1 MAKGT
6 VKWFN
11 YKKGYGFVT
20 PDDGAKDIFLHMS
33 AIKSAGIEE
42 QIQDGQKILY
52 EVESRQGKFSAI
64 NIKLVK
70 SD

>member
-1 MAKGT
+1 MATGT

-20 PDDGAKDIFLHMS
+20 PDEKGAKDIFVHIT
-33 AIKSAGIEE
+33 AVNSAGINNL
-42 QIQDGQKILY
+42 QDGQKISY

-64 NIKLVK
+64 NIKLAN
-70 SD
+70 